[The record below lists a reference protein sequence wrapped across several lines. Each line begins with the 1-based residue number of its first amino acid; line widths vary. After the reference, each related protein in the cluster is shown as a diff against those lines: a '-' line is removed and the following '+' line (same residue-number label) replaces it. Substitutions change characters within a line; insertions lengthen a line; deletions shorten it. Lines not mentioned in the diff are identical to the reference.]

1 MASHPIRAKQPPPA
15 GCPDGFQM
23 KIAEKVK
30 ASLADSLAALPVTS
44 GCYIYRDA
52 KGDVIYVGK
61 AVNLRSRVRSYFQKG
76 AQHPART
83 RRLVA
88 AIHSL
93 EWIITDSEVEALILE
108 CNLIKKHRPYYNVR
122 LRDDKSYP
130 YICVT
135 VSEPY
140 PRVFFTR
147 RPRLTRDGN
156 RYFGPYTDARSVRDT
171 LRTVRRIF
179 GVQSCNHRFT
189 GEEKLRPCLYY
200 HLNQCLGPCTG
211 QLSRAEYNKAV
222 EQVCLLFEGRHEDI
236 LRRIGEQMEQAAASL
251 QFERAALLR
260 DRIRALERL
269 GERQKVFTVDQVDQ
283 DIIGIARSG
292 PDTLIYVFFVR
303 SGRLIGRESFTME
316 SAEDEP
322 DEAVIGQFLKQY
334 YEGAAAIPAS
344 ILVPAMPEDADAI
357 SEWLTGRRGR
367 KSRVHCPARGEKRR
381 MVELVSKNAQIA
393 LDQQNLRGIADR
405 ARAEDACLDLGEAL
419 GIEMPPVRIECYDI
433 SNLQGGY
440 AVGSMVVFEGGRP
453 AKGQYRQF
461 RIRTVDGQDDFA
473 SMKEV
478 IGRRLKRAQDSD
490 DRFADLPD
498 LMLIDGGKGQ
508 LAAALEAVADS
519 NEEGIALAS
528 LAKREEEVFVPGRP
542 DAIRLPRHTPGLR
555 LLQHI
560 RDEAHRFALAYHR
573 KLRGK
578 GSLHSELDDVP
589 GIGPTRRTRL
599 IRAFGSLEAIRKA
612 SRDDLAKAPGMN
624 KTAAARLYERL
635 HGDTNDEQ
643 TDAS

>member
-1 MASHPIRAKQPPPA
+1 
-15 GCPDGFQM
+15 M
-23 KIAEKVK
+23 KIVEKQK
-30 ASLADSLAALPVTS
+30 SSLADSLAAVPLTP

-52 KGDVIYVGK
+52 KADVIYVGK
-61 AVNLRSRVRSYFQKG
+61 AINLRSRVRSYFQKG
-76 AQHPART
+76 AQHAART
-83 RRLVA
+83 RRMVA

-93 EWIITDSEVEALILE
+93 EWIVTDTEVEALILE
-108 CNLIKKHRPYYNVR
+108 CNLIKKHKPYYNVR

-135 VSEPY
+135 LGDPY

-147 RPRLTRDGN
+147 RPKLNRDGN

-179 GVQSCNHRFT
+179 GVQSCNYRFT
-189 GEEKLRPCLYY
+189 GKEKMRPCLYF

-211 QLSRAEYNKAV
+211 ELSRADYKTAV
-222 EQVCLLFEGRHEDI
+222 DQVCLLFEGRHDEI
-236 LRRIGEQMEQAAASL
+236 LGRTQKQMDAAAENL
-251 QFERAALLR
+251 QFERAAMLR
-260 DRIRALERL
+260 DRMRALERL
-269 GERQKVFTVDQVDQ
+269 SERQKVFTTSLVDQ
-283 DIIGIARSG
+283 DIIGIARGG
-292 PDTLIYVFFVR
+292 PDTMIHVFFVR
-303 SGRLIGRESFTME
+303 SGRLIGRESFAME
-316 SAEDEP
+316 SAEGEP
-322 DEAVIGQFLKQY
+322 GHAVIGQFLKQY
-334 YEGAAAIPAS
+334 YEGAAAIPGE
-344 ILVPAMPEDADAI
+344 ILVPDEPEDADAI
-357 SEWLTGRRGR
+357 SAWLTGRRGR
-367 KSRVHCPARGEKRR
+367 KCRVTRPVRGEKRR

-453 AKGQYRQF
+453 AKKEYRHF
-461 RIRTVDGQDDFA
+461 RIRTVEGQDDFA
-473 SMKEV
+473 SVKEV